1 MKLQNQEVF
10 SKIKNIC
17 VVIVTH
23 GNRFNFLQRTI
34 QACLNN
40 KVRRIIV
47 VDNKSTTESQKQLKL
62 YVNAHPGIIKII
74 SLNRNTGS
82 AGGFKTGI
90 EKAINCKDCKYVL
103 LLDDDNVL
111 NKNTTKVILKRF
123 NSLVLVYKK
132 NTFLISCY
140 RVCLNQL
147 QHRKVKNGVFL
158 GFCIKDLPLK
168 IFRTF
173 FYKRRKNKINKF
185 FNEKKIQMAPWGG
198 LFFHKSL
205 IEKYGLPRKDFVLYT
220 GDTEF
225 TYRITSNNGKIFL
238 IPEAKVIDIDIPMG
252 GEKLSFN
259 LLTYLNASESK
270 IYYRLRNTAFFE
282 THCKKDKTLTRKINK
297 FIYISILKTLSFI
310 LGKKKRFDIII
321 QAINDGENSKLGYNP
336 EFPL

>member
-1 MKLQNQEVF
+1 MKLPNQEIF
-10 SKIKNIC
+10 SRIKNIY

-34 QACLNN
+34 QACLSNEV
-40 KVRRIIV
+40 KAIIV
-47 VDNKSTTESQKQLKL
+47 VDNKSTAESQKQLKL
-62 YVNAHPGIIKII
+62 YADAHIGIIKII

-90 EKAINCKDCKYVL
+90 EKAINCKDCEYVL

-111 NKNTTKVILKRF
+111 SENAIRVILNRF
-123 NSLVLVYKK
+123 NNLALIYNKD
-132 NTFLISCY
+132 TFLISCY
-140 RVCLNQL
+140 RKCLNQL

-158 GFCIKDLPLK
+158 GFYIRNLPLK
-168 IFRTF
+168 IFRILN
-173 FYKRRKNKINKF
+173 YKKGRNKTDKF
-185 FNEKKIQMAPWGG
+185 FNEEEIQTAPWGG

-205 IEKYGLPRKDFVLYT
+205 IKKYGLPRQDFVLYA

-225 TYRITSNNGKIFL
+225 TYRITENNGKIFL
-238 IPEAKVIDIDIPMG
+238 IPRAKITDIDIPMG

-259 LLTYLNASESK
+259 LLSYFNVTESK
-270 IYYRLRNTAFFE
+270 IYYCLRNTTFFE

-297 FIYISILKTLSFI
+297 IIYIFILKIFSLI
-310 LGKKKRFDIII
+310 YGNKKRFNTIM
-321 QAINDGENSKLGYNP
+321 QAINDGENGKLGHNP